1 MRKDKKKSQPRVSVR
16 RIDQAYRVVLTH
28 EGLEHTHRQPLS
40 QNEAWNLVREIKP
53 ALRDGRDLNLRHW
66 DTEELIEQF

>member
-1 MRKDKKKSQPRVSVR
+1 MSKASQPRVSVR

-40 QNEAWNLVREIKP
+40 QNEAWDLAREIKP

-66 DTEELIEQF
+66 DTEELTEQF

>member
-1 MRKDKKKSQPRVSVR
+1 M
-16 RIDQAYRVVLTH
+16 LTH